1 MLRTGR
7 ILTLHPFEGH
17 ASAPRCTYSVFKYIT
32 ISGALGCTCETQGN
46 MTILKAKPE
55 AILDNDHTLNRVF
68 PVTTKLTKQERG
80 KITDFAR
87 SQGLARGE
95 WIRDVILR
103 EVRGASASDPS
114 LAEILGVRLLL
125 VNVLRPLAAG
135 QRLTPE
141 AFDKLLDEI
150 SDAKHQLAA
159 KLATPCERK

>member
-1 MLRTGR
+1 M
-7 ILTLHPFEGH
+7 
-17 ASAPRCTYSVFKYIT
+17 
-32 ISGALGCTCETQGN
+32 
-46 MTILKAKPE
+46 KAK
-55 AILDNDHTLNRVF
+55 ADGVSDSDQALNRVF
-68 PVTTKLTKQERG
+68 PVTAKLTKDELGRV
-80 KITDFAR
+80 TEFAK

-103 EVRGASASDPS
+103 EVRGASPGDPS

-150 SDAKHQLAA
+150 SEAKHALAGKLAA
-159 KLATPCERK
+159 SAGRK